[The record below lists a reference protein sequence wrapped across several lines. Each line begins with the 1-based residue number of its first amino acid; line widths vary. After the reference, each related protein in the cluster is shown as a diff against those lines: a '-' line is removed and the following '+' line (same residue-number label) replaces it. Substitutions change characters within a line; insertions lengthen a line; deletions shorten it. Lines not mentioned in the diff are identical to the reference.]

1 MERVVQTEKKIKS
14 LQSKH
19 QYFDKLIK
27 KETYRLNSDSLKILT
42 LKKKKLFIRDQIA
55 KLKKT

>member
-19 QYFDKLIK
+19 QFFDELIK
-27 KETYRLNSDSLKILT
+27 KEIYRLNSDSLKILT

>member
-19 QYFDKLIK
+19 QYFDALIK

-42 LKKKKLFIRDQIA
+42 LKKKKLYIRDQIA